1 MPKPLIFLASAMLF
15 VALLPLPYGY
25 YQFLRLVVFGVCAY
39 SAYLLFKQDKKCM
52 AGFLLALGLLFNP
65 FISVH
70 LNRQIWAVIDVATG
84 LFLSS

>member
-1 MPKPLIFLASAMLF
+1 
-15 VALLPLPYGY
+15 
-25 YQFLRLVVFGVCAY
+25 
-39 SAYLLFKQDKKCM
+39 M

-84 LFLSS
+84 LFLFSISNKLSSLNKTE